1 MNADLSIITH
11 QVYTWINESNTD
23 FNLHFGEKNL
33 YLVVEWIDGDSL
45 FIEDYFNFM
54 NELIMAYCDLDE
66 DTDEEKVYWF
76 NKLFGIGSEYHG
88 IANGRWADDEKDSF
102 ITSNSVIFV
111 DFALESQTADLNKME
126 KERDI

>member
-1 MNADLSIITH
+1 MTDLSIITH
-11 QVYTWINESNTD
+11 QVYNWINESNTD
-23 FNLHFGEKNL
+23 FNLHLEQRHQLVGEKKL

-66 DTDEEKVYWF
+66 DTDEVKVIWF

-88 IANGRWADDEKDSF
+88 IANGRWADDACDTE
-102 ITSNSVIFV
+102 SV
-111 DFALESQTADLNKME
+111 DLNKME